1 MDRLSVLYLGM
12 KPMEGDHL
20 LAPDGPDP
28 CGDRAAKRPIRGGGR
43 AMGIEKFNVVID
55 IQRRLRWP
63 AESAFLAHRGPD
75 EPRQRAPRTIRHEPQ
90 QRPLGSE
97 RRKHH
102 RGYTTIQP

>member
-1 MDRLSVLYLGM
+1 MVIRLRS
-12 KPMEGDHL
+12 
-20 LAPDGPDP
+20 
-28 CGDRAAKRPIRGGGR
+28 GR
-43 AMGIEKFNVVID
+43 YVVVGERWASRIFNVVID
-55 IQRRLRWP
+55 IRRLRWP

-102 RGYTTIQP
+102 RGYTTIHP